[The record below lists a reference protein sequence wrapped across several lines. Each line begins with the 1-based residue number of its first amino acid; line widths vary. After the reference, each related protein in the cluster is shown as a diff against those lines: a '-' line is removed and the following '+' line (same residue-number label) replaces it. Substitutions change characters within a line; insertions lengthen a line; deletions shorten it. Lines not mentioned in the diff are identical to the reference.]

1 MINIWKRALKKID
14 VLDMALIKLSV
25 AAFVLFII
33 TVWSTAMDWVQSVNT
48 WYFLIAFII
57 IAARP
62 LYRAYI
68 K

>member
-14 VLDMALIKLSV
+14 VLDMALIKFST

-33 TVWSTAMDWVQSVNT
+33 TIWSAAMDLVHSINP

>member
-1 MINIWKRALKKID
+1 MIEIWKRAMKKMD
-14 VLDMALIKLSV
+14 VLDMGLTKLSV

-33 TVWSTAMDWVQSVNT
+33 TIWSGAMDWVHSVNT

-62 LYRAYI
+62 IYRAYI

>member
-14 VLDMALIKLSV
+14 VLDMALIKFST

-33 TVWSTAMDWVQSVNT
+33 TIWSAAMNLVHDTNT
-48 WYFLIAFII
+48 WYFLVAFII
-57 IAARP
+57 LATRP
-62 LYRAYI
+62 IYRAYI